1 MSHIAPPDPAMNQPK
16 MRAAVRGLDAAWD
29 SLNGAIPDKG
39 GHRATAMG
47 LIKTTIGEVQA
58 GCMAGGG

>member
-1 MSHIAPPDPAMNQPK
+1 MNQPK

-29 SLNGAIPDKG
+29 SLNGAIPDNG